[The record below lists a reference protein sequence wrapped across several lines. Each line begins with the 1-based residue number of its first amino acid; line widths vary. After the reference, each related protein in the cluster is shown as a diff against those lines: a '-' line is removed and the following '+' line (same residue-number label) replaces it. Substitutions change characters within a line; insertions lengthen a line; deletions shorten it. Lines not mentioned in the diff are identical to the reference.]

1 MTKEKKEV
9 KHRKPTKWNLHCAK
23 VREEN
28 KGMKA
33 SEIMKLAKETY
44 QK

>member
-1 MTKEKKEV
+1 METKEKKT
-9 KHRKPTKWNLHCAK
+9 RKPSEWNKLCAK

-33 SEIMKLAKETY
+33 SEVFKKAKELRD
-44 QK
+44 KK